1 LEDRNQNKTES
12 ARDVVESVV
21 SIIIQ
26 PDGTI
31 LIPRGT
37 RKINDLVR
45 SLLCDV
51 SEVESFLSLTDEI
64 DLIFGD
70 NTYCG

>member
-1 LEDRNQNKTES
+1 MEDRNQNKTES